1 MDTNQ
6 NQPCDK
12 QITSDSLEAQMQG
25 LSLVSSASIA
35 TSATTVPITSKRKP
49 KKNIIFTHQWV
60 NEYNRQTRI
69 LKREQ
74 LEQNRRA
81 LVLVQNS
88 FQSEVA
94 KIVPK
99 DDQLKTT

>member
-1 MDTNQ
+1 MDRNQ

-12 QITSDSLEAQMQG
+12 QLTSDLLAIEMQR
-25 LSLVSSASIA
+25 LSLVRVA
-35 TSATTVPITSKRKP
+35 TNPDSVTSTTSKRKP

-74 LEQNRRA
+74 LKQNRRA

>member
-1 MDTNQ
+1 MDRNR

-12 QITSDSLEAQMQG
+12 QLTSDLLAIEMQR
-25 LSLVSSASIA
+25 LSLVRVA
-35 TSATTVPITSKRKP
+35 TNPDSVTSTTSKRKP